1 MDASNDWGRVAEDGT
16 VYLSTPDGERQ
27 VASWQA
33 GTPAQGLAHFVRRY
47 DDLVVEIDL
56 LAQRVRTGSA
66 DPRDCLST
74 INTLR
79 EGLPDA
85 HVIGDLQALSTRL
98 AAVEVQANAAIAV
111 AREARAEQTRAA
123 VERKQVLVTE
133 AEQIA
138 ESSTA
143 WKAGG
148 DRLRDIVTEWS
159 DVKGVDRATDQ
170 KMWKRLAAAR
180 DGFSRRRGTH
190 FAQLDQQ
197 RKEAAGGKEELVAEA
212 EKLATST
219 EWAPTA
225 NRMKS
230 LMVQWKEAPRA
241 GRDVE
246 AALWTRFRAA
256 QDAFFAARSAV
267 FAERDAEFAGNE
279 KAKIALIEQ
288 AEALDLAKLGSAQ
301 SRLRQLQEAYD
312 AAGKVPRE
320 SMARLDARMRAAEQR
335 VRGAADTVRE
345 KAPSTNPLLEQMREQ
360 VAKVERQL
368 ARARENGDT
377 RAVAEHEATL
387 ATRRTFLE
395 QAERSAR

>member
-1 MDASNDWGRVAEDGT
+1 MDASNDWGRVDEDGT
-16 VYLSTPDGERQ
+16 VYLRTPDGERE

-33 GTPAQGLAHFVRRY
+33 GTPEQGLRHFVRRY
-47 DDLVVEIDL
+47 EDLVVEIDL

-66 DPRDCLST
+66 DPRDCLQT
-74 INTLR
+74 IATLR
-79 EGLPDA
+79 EGLPEA
-85 HVIGDLQALSTRL
+85 HVIGDIEALSTRL
-98 AAVEVQANAAIAV
+98 AVVEVQANAAITA
-111 AREARAEQTRAA
+111 AKRARAEQTRAA
-123 VERKQVLVTE
+123 VERKQALLTE

-143 WKAGG
+143 WKSGG
-148 DRLRDIVTEWS
+148 DRLRDIVTEWAE
-159 DVKGVDRATDQ
+159 VKGVDRATDQ

-190 FAQLDQQ
+190 FAQLDGQ
-197 RKEAAGGKEELVAEA
+197 RKEAAGGKEALVAEA
-212 EKLATST
+212 ERLATST
-219 EWAPTA
+219 EWTPTA

-241 GRDVE
+241 GRDAE

-267 FAERDAEFAGNE
+267 FAERDAELAGNE
-279 KAKIALIEQ
+279 KAKITIIEQ
-288 AEALDLAKLGSAQ
+288 AEALELGKLGAAQ

-335 VRGAADTVRE
+335 VRGAADTARE
-345 KAPSTNPLLEQMREQ
+345 QTPSTNPLLQQMREQ

-368 ARARENGDT
+368 ARARENGDA
-377 RAVAEHEATL
+377 RAVSEHEATL
-387 ATRRTFLE
+387 ASRRTFLA